1 MAVFEKEPLPINQQN
16 TSICIA
22 YWTTKNVGT
31 RWVLR
36 EPSLIFGKRKGVGKT
51 EGKGEREGKWSGWLQ
66 RGNQMEVRKR
76 RKKQTSPQQNSGY
89 DFVFFSLFVTR
100 LSLVSIQRHVRSE
113 RSWRND
119 ENTRIEAVF
128 ASVACVALHHW
139 MDPERWQAFVWEGSC
154 RLAGKGERRNFVS
167 SCSGFGAELQLQ
179 TILMHSWP

>member
-1 MAVFEKEPLPINQQN
+1 MLARDEFWENLAWFSERGKEWGKQKGKGNEKESEVVDYKGEIRWKSGKEEKNKPLPNKIL
-16 TSICIA
+16 A
-22 YWTTKNVGT
+22 TT
-31 RWVLR
+31 L
-36 EPSLIFGKRKGVGKT
+36 F
-51 EGKGEREGKWSGWLQ
+51 
-66 RGNQMEVRKR
+66 
-76 RKKQTSPQQNSGY
+76 
-89 DFVFFSLFVTR
+89 FFSLFVTR